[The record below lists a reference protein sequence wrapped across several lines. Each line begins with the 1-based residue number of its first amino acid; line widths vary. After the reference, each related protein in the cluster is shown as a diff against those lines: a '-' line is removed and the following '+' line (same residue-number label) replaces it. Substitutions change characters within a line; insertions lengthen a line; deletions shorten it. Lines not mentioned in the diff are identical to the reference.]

1 MRVPL
6 SWLKEYVDIE
16 IPAELLAEK
25 LTAAGLEVA
34 HIDYLGLPQT
44 MVEGLRYPKSDHL
57 VWDNQRILLGK
68 ILEVMPHPNA
78 DRLVLAQVEIGG
90 GVIEQCVTGAPNLFE
105 FKGAGLLSSPLW
117 TAFAAEG
124 AEVWDGHSDE
134 PKRMILKEKP
144 LRGIP
149 NRSMVC
155 SEKELGLSGEHEG
168 IILMREQPHDA
179 SGKPF
184 APGTPLSEVLG
195 DIVLEIEFTPNLA
208 RAISIYGVARE
219 TAAILDKELRPPSF
233 DVLMEGATI
242 DGKVTVTITEPELNP
257 RFTFALLE
265 NTTVKPSPEWMQR
278 RLTLVGQRPINNL
291 VDVTNYI
298 TFEIGQPLHAFDYD
312 KLKARAGGKAP
323 HIITRLP
330 KPGETLL
337 TLDGQNR
344 VLDAHNIL
352 VCDEEGALGLGG
364 VMGGSDSE
372 IDENTK
378 TVLLEAAGWN
388 FINVRRTMMTQK
400 LHTEAGYR
408 FSRGVHPSQ
417 ALLGVMRGIEM
428 MRVTGGGVVS
438 KGIYD
443 NYPLPPET
451 VVVKLPTSEIFR
463 ILGVKLSAHEAQNL
477 LRRGGFLVEAQGD
490 VLHVEVP
497 DWRMDIGTGVIG
509 EADLV
514 EEIARIY
521 GYDAIPDTIIADEMP
536 PQWANA
542 KFQREEAIRDALA
555 ALGLREIVSYRF
567 TAPEREALLTAP
579 GMPSALPEGAY
590 VTLANPISPEKSVLR
605 KSILTGLLE
614 AARLNARYAE
624 RQFTFEI
631 GAVYLEH
638 AGQDLPD
645 EPRRL
650 GLLITGKR
658 NDPAW
663 MGTDSGAMDFY
674 DLKGI
679 LEDLFKALHLSGVT
693 YSRAMEGSFHP
704 GRSAQVNVNGKAL
717 GVFGEIHPQVAAAFE
732 LEGAVLAADFDLAA
746 VISVMNEL
754 YTAQPLPLTP
764 AVQQD
769 VALVVKEETTNAEVE
784 AVIRKAGGQL
794 LKAAQLFD
802 VYRGDPVPMGFKSMA
817 YSVTYQT
824 DERTLTEAEAN
835 KIREKIVKLAER
847 ELGAALRG

>member
-6 SWLKEYVDIE
+6 SWLQEYVDID

-68 ILEVMPHPNA
+68 ILEVGPHPNA
-78 DRLVLAQVEIGG
+78 DRLVLAQVEIGD

-105 FKGAGLLSSPLW
+105 YKGVGPLSSPLW

-168 IILMREQPHDA
+168 IILMREQPKGRD
-179 SGKPF
+179 GTPF

-219 TAAILDKELRPPSF
+219 TAAILDKELRPPSYE
-233 DVLMEGATI
+233 VVMEGAPI

-265 NTTVKPSPEWMQR
+265 NITVKPSPEWMQR
-278 RLTLVGQRPINNL
+278 RLNLVGQRPINNL

-312 KLKARAGGKAP
+312 KLKARAGGAAP

-344 VLDAHNIL
+344 TLDAHNIL
-352 VCDEEGALGLGG
+352 VCDEEGAIGMGG
-364 VMGGSDSE
+364 VMGGSQTE
-372 IDENTK
+372 IDEHTK

-388 FINVRRTMMTQK
+388 FINIRRTMTTQK

-417 ALLGVMRGIEM
+417 ALLGVMRGIEL
-428 MRVTGGGVVS
+428 MRETGDGVVS

-443 NYPLPPET
+443 NYPKPPET
-451 VVVKLPTSEIFR
+451 VVVKLPAGEIFR
-463 ILGVKLSAHEAQNL
+463 ILGIHMTADQARDL
-477 LRRGGFLVEAQGD
+477 LRRGGFLVDVHGD

-497 DWRMDIGTGVIG
+497 DWRMDIGTGVVG
-509 EADLV
+509 EFDLA
-514 EEIARIY
+514 EEIARVY
-521 GYDAIPDTIIADEMP
+521 GYDAIPDTIIADKMP
-536 PQWANA
+536 PQSANT
-542 KFQREEAIRDALA
+542 KFVREEVIRDALA

-579 GMPSALPEGAY
+579 GIPDALPEGDY

-614 AARLNARYAE
+614 AARSNARYTE
-624 RQFTFEI
+624 RQLTFEI

-638 AGQDLPD
+638 AGQELPD

-650 GLLITGKR
+650 GMLISGR
-658 NDPAW
+658 RDDPAW
-663 MGTDSGAMDFY
+663 MGTDAAAMDFY
-674 DLKGI
+674 DLKGV
-679 LEDLFKALHLSGVT
+679 LESLFKALHLPDPQIV
-693 YSRAMEGSFHP
+693 RVVHGSFHP
-704 GRSAQVNVNGKAL
+704 GRAAQVTVKGKVL
-717 GVFGEIHPQVAAAFE
+717 GVFGEIHPQVLAAFE
-732 LEGAVLAADFDLAA
+732 LEGAALAADFDLAA
-746 VISVMNEL
+746 IISLMNEL
-754 YTAQPLPLTP
+754 YPAQPLPLTP

-784 AVIRKAGGQL
+784 AVIRKAGGGL
-794 LKAAQLFD
+794 MKSVALFD
-802 VYRGDPVPMGFKSMA
+802 VYRGDPVPTGYKSLA
-817 YSVTYQT
+817 YSVVYQT

-847 ELGAALRG
+847 ELGAALRA